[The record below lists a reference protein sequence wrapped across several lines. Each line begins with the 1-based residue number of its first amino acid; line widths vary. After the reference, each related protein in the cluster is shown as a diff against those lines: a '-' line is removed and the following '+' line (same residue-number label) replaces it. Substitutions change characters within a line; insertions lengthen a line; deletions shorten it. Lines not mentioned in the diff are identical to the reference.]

1 MTPEEKEILKSII
14 REELVLL
21 LSEDMGIDIEGDG
34 TLDDEFS
41 DLTTPEE
48 GESKE
53 TEEEE
58 SDVQKGSEAAPKRKR
73 VVRKGIL
80 KYKMTCPKGWSW
92 DRHKNICVLPPRST
106 QIKRS
111 RASKR
116 GSRKRKAF
124 ATRIA
129 KSRTKAM
136 RKLRKPLKKKR
147 S

>member
-1 MTPEEKEILKSII
+1 MTPEEKEILKSVI
-14 REELVLL
+14 REELVIL

-34 TLDDEFS
+34 AFGDEFTDVVS
-41 DLTTPEE
+41 PDEE
-48 GESKE
+48 I
-53 TEEEE
+53 EEE
-58 SDVQKGSEAAPKRKR
+58 SDEEEDVEGGSEAAPKRKR
-73 VVRKGIL
+73 VVRKGVL

-92 DRHKNICVLPPRST
+92 DRHKGICVLPPRST

-124 ATRIA
+124 AGRIA
-129 KSRTKAM
+129 KSRSKAM